1 MDEKAEDAKPDSPG
15 LELGTRHEG
24 VGEAPNIEEFLER
37 ARLLGF
43 SEDEIEKMRTTY
55 SREIKGNDK

>member
-1 MDEKAEDAKPDSPG
+1 MGKNMDDENPDASK

-24 VGEAPNIEEFLER
+24 STEAASIEEFLER

-43 SEDEIEKMRTTY
+43 SEDEIEKMRSTY
-55 SREIKGNDK
+55 WREIKGD

>member
-1 MDEKAEDAKPDSPG
+1 MDKKMEDEKPDASK

-24 VGEAPNIEEFLER
+24 VAEAVTIEELLER

-43 SEDEIEKMRTTY
+43 SEDEIEKMRSTY
-55 SREIKGNDK
+55 SREIKGNDR